1 MTAPELSVVVLCY
14 RGGHE
19 IVPYV
24 NGIAKQLVDAGVEY
38 EIVLVANYDAPPG
51 SDPTP
56 EVAAGLSAK
65 NRRIVTV
72 SEAKQ
77 GRMGWDLHRGLA
89 AARGRYVGFVD
100 GDGETAA
107 RDIVRLYAAVVG
119 AKSDFGKLYRLR
131 RADSLLRQIVSA
143 IFNLLFSVCFPI
155 ARCRDING
163 KPKIL
168 SATALARMQLT
179 STDWFADAEIVLE
192 AHRLRLS
199 VTELAGEGLKS
210 TWHTSF
216 IGFSAVLEFMKNLL
230 VYRIRY
236 WFFRRR
242 ESSI

>member
-14 RGGHE
+14 RGGHH

-24 NGIAKQLVDAGVEY
+24 NDIVRLLAEANVEY
-38 EIVLVANYDAPPG
+38 EIVLVANYDIPENF
-51 SDPTP
+51 DLTP
-56 EVAAGLSAK
+56 EIAASLSAQ
-65 NRRIVTV
+65 NGRIVTV

-77 GRMGWDLHRGLA
+77 GRMGWDLHRGLNA
-89 AARGRYVGFVD
+89 AHGRYIGFVD

-107 RDIVRLYAAVVG
+107 ADIIRLYTAVTA
-119 AKSDFGKLYRLR
+119 AKSEFGKMYRVR
-131 RADSLLRQIVSA
+131 RADSRLRQTISA
-143 IFNLLFSVCFPI
+143 AFNLLFSLCFPI

-192 AHRLRLS
+192 AHRLGLVR
-199 VTELAGEGLKS
+199 TELPCGGLRS

-216 IGFSAVLEFMKNLL
+216 IGFSAVLEFTKNLL